1 MAAFGYAV
9 AVGVAGNVA
18 FHFVQTQAPIPAVL
32 TAPSE
37 PSRTSQAP
45 SGTPAAAAT
54 VAPKPVAAPI
64 PEPAAAAP
72 SAAVSAPA
80 AARPA
85 PPKPAPALQLPE
97 PPAASLPYPAAL
109 PSPAWKPLQLPSAA
123 APSEAAAKPVGVPNS
138 EMSNPAPAAALPP
151 LGPAIEVAVSPTP
164 PPLAPAPPIA
174 ALAHPL
180 PPAAA
185 PPPERSL
192 EISDLW
198 HPYRA
203 VKKGLDWAGDQ
214 LPIIGGDAAEP
225 SPPAAPRREAP
236 AVIPAA
242 ASAHAAPAARPAAP
256 AAPIPLWPDTK
267 PEAAD
272 KPPPGKPGPGSGGLY

>member
-1 MAAFGYAV
+1 
-9 AVGVAGNVA
+9 
-18 FHFVQTQAPIPAVL
+18 
-32 TAPSE
+32 
-37 PSRTSQAP
+37 
-45 SGTPAAAAT
+45 
-54 VAPKPVAAPI
+54 
-64 PEPAAAAP
+64 
-72 SAAVSAPA
+72 
-80 AARPA
+80 
-85 PPKPAPALQLPE
+85 
-97 PPAASLPYPAAL
+97 
-109 PSPAWKPLQLPSAA
+109 
-123 APSEAAAKPVGVPNS
+123 
-138 EMSNPAPAAALPP
+138 MSNSAPAAALPP

-192 EISDLW
+192 ELSDLW

-225 SPPAAPRREAP
+225 SAPAPPRREAP

-242 ASAHAAPAARPAAP
+242 ASARAAPAAKPAAP

-272 KPPPGKPGPGSGGLY
+272 KPAPGKPGPGSGGLY